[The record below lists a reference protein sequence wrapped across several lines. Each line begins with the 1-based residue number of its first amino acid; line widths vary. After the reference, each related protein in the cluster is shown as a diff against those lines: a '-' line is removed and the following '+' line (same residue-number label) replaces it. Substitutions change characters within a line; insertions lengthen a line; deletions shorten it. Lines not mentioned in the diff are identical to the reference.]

1 MKDDRFHQQYTEFM
15 EEILEK
21 GHAREYKST
30 PRDGRVW
37 YLPHYGVY
45 HPWKPD
51 KIRVFFYCSSELN
64 GRSINKKLLMGP
76 DLTNQ
81 LIGVLTRFRHKEV
94 AVVADERISR
104 YLLLV
109 SIEVC

>member
-1 MKDDRFHQQYTEFM
+1 
-15 EEILEK
+15 
-21 GHAREYKST
+21 
-30 PRDGRVW
+30 
-37 YLPHYGVY
+37 
-45 HPWKPD
+45 
-51 KIRVFFYCSSELN
+51 
-64 GRSINKKLLMGP
+64 MGP

-81 LIGVLTRFRHKEV
+81 LIGVLTRFPHKEV